1 MGRALR
7 KISCAHARK
16 VKALALYIYS
26 EVSKEIILEYGGKG
40 ELVKMNYWY
49 KKNIMFM
56 NQRSGK

>member
-26 EVSKEIILEYGGKG
+26 VSKELILEYGGKG
-40 ELVKMNYWY
+40 ELVNMYYWY
-49 KKNIMFM
+49 KKDIMFM

>member
-40 ELVKMNYWY
+40 ELVNMYYWY
-49 KKNIMFM
+49 KKDIMFT